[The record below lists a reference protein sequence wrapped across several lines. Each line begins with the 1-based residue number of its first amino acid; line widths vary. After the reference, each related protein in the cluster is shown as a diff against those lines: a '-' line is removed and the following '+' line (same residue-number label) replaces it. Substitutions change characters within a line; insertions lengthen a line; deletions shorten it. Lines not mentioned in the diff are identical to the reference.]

1 MKNSLIRRLIIL
13 VCGLTMAACA
23 TEPTQLTPEQARAAQ
38 QVPPAKAPGQSAA
51 KTPVQS
57 SADDRFSDSDQAGRA
72 DKPAVRIGTG
82 VFLAETPESDETGTF
97 PAGDVTLNFEATSL
111 REFVKVILEDILE
124 ENYLIDPNVDGLVTL
139 HTSRAISREA
149 VLSIFESV
157 LELNGAAL
165 VQDRG
170 VYKIVPV
177 AGAVGEVSSPTVGR
191 QSPSPGAGYGVR
203 IVPLEHVA
211 AGEMEKI
218 ITPFLPT
225 GATLRIDATRN
236 LLILS
241 GPRFRLDHLLETVK
255 VFDVD
260 WLKGMSF
267 GMFPLHYAD
276 AAVLVGEIE
285 KVIGAEGQTPFAGIV
300 RLVPIERLNAILVIT
315 HQPKHMAAVRRLIE
329 QFDWGTEA
337 SPGRRLYVYHV
348 KYGKAENISGVL
360 QELFG
365 QVQEVGVTSVTEGI
379 PELPP
384 GVEGG
389 GNVFRTARQLSDPPA
404 SVGAAGAGG
413 DYPERA
419 VAAASRVATAAGEA
433 TVSGTAIAGTTVAG
447 EGQGPVTIMADQD
460 NNAIVIMA
468 SPADY
473 RMIEAAIRQLDI
485 QPRQVLINAIISE
498 VTLNDELD
506 YGVGWFLSGGNFEL
520 GFNTPLPGGAEA
532 AGEGLALAI
541 FNNSDETRLFF
552 DLLASKSNV
561 KFISAPQV
569 MVRDNQTATIRV
581 GDQIPVTTRSSQSTS
596 DPDAPIVTEV
606 QFRDTGTLLTVTPRI
621 NAGGQVT
628 MDISQEVS
636 LPGTEPA
643 VGGGG
648 NVSIAQRT
656 IDSSVTVH
664 GGQTVVLGG
673 LIRETRT
680 EAKSGI
686 PLLMDIPWLG
696 ELFST
701 NSENVGRTELI
712 VTINPVVV
720 ENQLDAEIVTQD
732 LRQRMKSASE
742 YEAAAWERNTGEARP
757 TSAD

>member
-23 TEPTQLTPEQARAAQ
+23 TKPTQPPPEQARAAQ
-38 QVPPAKAPGQSAA
+38 QVPPAKTPGQPAV
-51 KTPVQS
+51 KPP
-57 SADDRFSDSDQAGRA
+57 ADDRFADSDQGSRA

-82 VFLAETPESDETGTF
+82 VFLGEVSEADKDRTF
-97 PAGDVTLNFEATSL
+97 PAGDVTLNFEATSV
-111 REFVKVILEDILE
+111 REFIKVIFDDILE
-124 ENYLIDPNVDGLVTL
+124 ENYLIDPGVDGVVTL
-139 HTSRAISREA
+139 HTTHAVSREA
-149 VLSIFESV
+149 VLSILESV
-157 LELNGAAL
+157 LELNGAVL

-170 VYKIVPV
+170 IYKILPV
-177 AGAVGEVSSPTVGR
+177 AGAEGAGVSPLVGR
-191 QSPSPGAGYGVR
+191 QQATGQGPGFAVQ

-211 AGEMEKI
+211 AGEIEKI
-218 ITPFLPT
+218 LTPFVPT
-225 GATLRIDATRN
+225 GTTLRVDATRN
-236 LLILS
+236 ILILS
-241 GPRFRLDHLLETVK
+241 GPRYRLDHLLETIK

-285 KVIGAEGQTPFAGIV
+285 KVIGAEGQTPFTGIV
-300 RLVPIERLNAILVIT
+300 RLVPIERLNAILVIA
-315 HQPKHMAAVRRLIE
+315 HQPKHMKAVRRLIE

-389 GNVFRTARQLSDPPA
+389 GNVFRTARQLSDTPA
-404 SVGAAGAGG
+404 PVGAAGAGG
-413 DYPERA
+413 DYPEP
-419 VAAASRVATAAGEA
+419 VTAAASRMATAAGGA
-433 TVSGTAIAGTTVAG
+433 TVTETTVAGATVAG
-447 EGQGPVTIMADQD
+447 EGQGAVTIMADQD
-460 NNAIVIMA
+460 NNAILVMA

-506 YGVGWFLSGGNFEL
+506 YGVGWFLSGSNFEL

-532 AGEGLALAI
+532 AGDGLALAI

-636 LPGTEPA
+636 LPGSEPA

-680 EAKSGI
+680 ESKSGI

-696 ELFST
+696 QLFST
-701 NSENVGRTELI
+701 TGENVGRTELI

-720 ENQLDAEIVTQD
+720 ENQRDAEIVTED

-742 YEAAAWERNTGEARP
+742 FEASAWERNIGEEVP
-757 TSAD
+757 STSAD